1 MSSRQQYFID
11 LLRDCD
17 DAADE
22 YAGGVAIDTNA
33 RMLLITALILSD
45 SLNGVRRALLDVADA
60 TRQGGRG

>member
-17 DAADE
+17 AALMEHYGTGLSDE
-22 YAGGVAIDTNA
+22 QHMQLT
-33 RMLLITALILSD
+33 TALIFSD

-60 TRQGGRG
+60 VRTGGRG

>member
-17 DAADE
+17 EAAE
-22 YAGGVAIDTNA
+22 QFHGGMNEEQHLQV
-33 RMLLITALILSD
+33 MTALILSD

-60 TRQGGRG
+60 VRTGGRG